1 MCDRLYIKRIGTIE
15 TKSRERTIRKAVFDL
30 AKINQNFLNLQGS
43 YLFSEIAKR
52 RTKFIQDNP
61 NAQIISL
68 GIGDV
73 TRALPDAVTKAMHAA
88 VDELATVGAFRGY
101 GPEQGYDFL
110 INAIIENDYKKLGV
124 DLASNEVFVS
134 DGSKCDVGNIQ
145 EIFSQDA
152 VIAVQDPVY
161 PVYVDTNVMA
171 GRSGAF
177 SRETNRYE
185 NIVYLPCNAENN
197 FKPSLPDRKVDLIY
211 LCYPNN
217 PTGMTLTK
225 DELKVWVDYAK
236 ANDAIILFDSAYE
249 AYIQEA
255 DVPHSIYEIEG
266 AKDVAIEF
274 RSFSKT
280 AGFTGVRCA
289 YTIVPRNVKAKDD
302 YGNEVTVADLW
313 NRRHTTKFNG
323 VSYVT
328 QRGAEAIYS
337 AEGKEQIAT
346 LVDYYMSNAAIIR
359 DGLKSLG
366 LTVYGGVNA
375 PYIWLKTPNG
385 LDSWAFFDKL
395 LSEGNIVGTPG
406 VGFGQS
412 GQGYFR
418 LTAFGSRENTE
429 KAVDRITKLSL

>member
-1 MCDRLYIKRIGTIE
+1 MKQGQVNTM
-15 TKSRERTIRKAVFDL
+15 TS
-30 AKINQNFLNLQGS
+30 INQNFLELQGS

-52 RTKFIQDNP
+52 RTKFTQENP
-61 NAQIISL
+61 NAEIISL

-73 TRALPDAVTKAMHAA
+73 TRGLPDSVLKAMHAA
-88 VDELATVGAFRGY
+88 VDEMAQPGSFRGY

-110 INAIIENDYKKLGV
+110 INAIIENDYKSRGI
-124 DLASNEVFVS
+124 DIATNEVFVS

-145 EIFSQDA
+145 EIFSENSI
-152 VIAVQDPVY
+152 VAVQDPVY

-171 GRSGAF
+171 GRSGKY
-177 SRETNRYE
+177 NQDNKRYE
-185 NIVYLPCNAENN
+185 NIAYLECTAENN
-197 FKPSLPDRKVDLIY
+197 FKPSLPDRKVDIIY

-225 DELKVWVDYAK
+225 EELKVWVDYAK
-236 ANDAIILFDSAYE
+236 ENQCLILFDSAYE
-249 AYIQEA
+249 AFIQEK

-266 AKDVAIEF
+266 AKEVAIEF

-280 AGFTGVRCA
+280 AGFTGIRCA
-289 YTIVPRNVKAKDD
+289 YTVVPRELKGFDTE
-302 YGNEVTVADLW
+302 GNSVLINDLW

-328 QRGAEAIYS
+328 QRGAAAIYS
-337 AEGKEQIAT
+337 PEGKQQIAE
-346 LVDYYMSNAAIIR
+346 LVQYYMANAAIIR
-359 DGLKSLG
+359 DGLASIG
-366 LTVYGGVNA
+366 IEVFGGVNA
-375 PYIWLKTPNG
+375 PYIWLKTPQG
-385 LDSWAFFDKL
+385 MDSWAFFDKL
-395 LSEGNIVGTPG
+395 LTEANIVGTPG

-429 KAVDRITKLSL
+429 KAVERIRKLSL

>member
-1 MCDRLYIKRIGTIE
+1 MT
-15 TKSRERTIRKAVFDL
+15 S
-30 AKINQNFLNLQGS
+30 INSNYLNLQGS

-61 NAQIISL
+61 QAEIISL

-73 TRALPDAVTKAMHAA
+73 TRGLPEAVTKAMHAA
-88 VDELATVGAFRGY
+88 VDELAVPGSFRGY

-110 INAIIENDYKKLGV
+110 IQAIIENDYKARGV
-124 DLASNEVFVS
+124 DIAANEVFVS

-152 VIAVQDPVY
+152 VVAVQDPVY

-171 GRSGAF
+171 GRSGSF
-177 SRETNRYE
+177 NSELGRYE
-185 NIVYLPCNAENN
+185 NIVYLDCTAENG

-225 DELKVWVDYAK
+225 DELKVWVDYARE
-236 ANDAIILFDSAYE
+236 NNCLILFDSAYE
-249 AYIQEA
+249 SFITEA
-255 DVPHSIYEIEG
+255 DVPHSIYEVEG
-266 AKDVAIEF
+266 AREVAIEF

-289 YTIVPRNVKAKDD
+289 YTVVPRELKGLDKD
-302 YGNEVTVADLW
+302 GNSVVINDLW

-337 AEGKEQIAT
+337 PEGKEQIRG
-346 LVDYYMSNAAIIR
+346 LVDYYMTNAGIIR
-359 DGLKSLG
+359 DGLASLG
-366 LTVYGGVNA
+366 LDVFGGVNA
-375 PYIWLKTPNG
+375 PYIWLKTPKG

-395 LSEGNIVGTPG
+395 LSEANIVGTPG
-406 VGFGQS
+406 VGFGRS

-429 KAVDRITKLSL
+429 KAVERIRGLSL

>member
-1 MCDRLYIKRIGTIE
+1 MT
-15 TKSRERTIRKAVFDL
+15 S
-30 AKINQNFLNLQGS
+30 INQNYLELQGS

-52 RTKFIQDNP
+52 RTKFIQENP
-61 NAQIISL
+61 NAEIISL

-73 TRALPDAVTKAMHAA
+73 TLGLPDSVLNAMHSA
-88 VDELATVGAFRGY
+88 VDELAAPGSFRGY

-110 INAIIENDYKKLGV
+110 INAIIENDYKARGI
-124 DLASNEVFVS
+124 DIATNEVFVS

-145 EIFSQDA
+145 EIFSENSI
-152 VIAVQDPVY
+152 VAVQDPVY

-171 GRSGAF
+171 GRSGKYNQD
-177 SRETNRYE
+177 TKRYE
-185 NIVYLPCNAENN
+185 NIAYLECTAEND
-197 FKPSLPDRKVDLIY
+197 FKPSLPDRKVDIIY

-225 DELKVWVDYAK
+225 EELKVWVDYAK
-236 ANDAIILFDSAYE
+236 ANNCIILYDSAYE
-249 AYIQEA
+249 AFIQEE

-266 AKDVAIEF
+266 AREVAIEF

-289 YTIVPRNVKAKDD
+289 YTVVPRELKGLDAS
-302 YGNEVTVADLW
+302 GNEVLINDLW

-328 QRGAEAIYS
+328 QRGAAAIYS
-337 AEGKEQIAT
+337 EEGKAQIKS
-346 LVDYYMSNAAIIR
+346 LVDYYMKNAAIIR
-359 DGLKSLG
+359 DGLASIG
-366 LTVYGGVNA
+366 LEVFGGVNA

-385 LDSWAFFDKL
+385 MDSWSFFDKL
-395 LSEGNIVGTPG
+395 LTEANIVGTPG

-418 LTAFGSRENTE
+418 LTAFGSLENTQ
-429 KAVDRITKLSL
+429 KAVERIRKLSL

>member
-1 MCDRLYIKRIGTIE
+1 MT
-15 TKSRERTIRKAVFDL
+15 T
-30 AKINQNFLNLQGS
+30 INQNYLELQGS

-52 RTKFIQDNP
+52 RTAFIQNNP
-61 NAQIISL
+61 NAEIISL

-73 TRALPDAVTKAMHAA
+73 TRGLPSSVLNAMHAA
-88 VDELATVGAFRGY
+88 VDELAEPGSFRGY

-110 INAIIENDYKKLGV
+110 VKAIIENDYKSRGI
-124 DLASNEVFVS
+124 DLALHEVFVS

-145 EIFSQDA
+145 EIFSNDA
-152 VIAVQDPVY
+152 IVAVQDPVY

-171 GRSGAF
+171 GRSGSF
-177 SRETNRYE
+177 NPDTKRYN
-185 NIVYLPCNAENN
+185 NIVYLECTAENQ
-197 FKPSLPDRKVDLIY
+197 FKPSLPTQKVDLIY

-225 DELKVWVDYAK
+225 DELKVWVDYARE
-236 ANDAIILFDSAYE
+236 NNCLILFDSAYE
-249 AYIQEA
+249 AFIQEK

-266 AKDVAIEF
+266 AKEVAIEF

-289 YTIVPRNVKAKDD
+289 YTVVPRDIKGFDAA
-302 YGNEVTVADLW
+302 GNTVLVNDLW

-328 QRGAEAIYS
+328 QRGAAAIYS
-337 AEGKEQIAT
+337 PEGKEQIAS
-346 LVDYYMSNAAIIR
+346 LVNYYMTNAGIIR
-359 DGLKSLG
+359 EGLASIG
-366 LTVYGGVNA
+366 LEVYGGVNA
-375 PYIWLKTPNG
+375 PYIWLKTPSG
-385 LDSWAFFDKL
+385 MDSWSFFDKL
-395 LSEGNIVGTPG
+395 LGEAHIVGTPG

-418 LTAFGSRENTE
+418 LTAFGSLENTE
-429 KAVDRITKLSL
+429 KAVDRIRQLTL